1 MAKKTPS
8 ILKEIQNHTLREVN
22 YSYQKSISFSQ
33 LQLYVSCPH
42 KWDLT
47 YRQKLTPYQD
57 SIHTI
62 FGTAIHE
69 VMQDYIKVMYEV
81 SGVAADK
88 INLEETFQD
97 KFTSLYKEAYKR
109 NNKSHFSSP
118 EEMREFYDDGVA
130 ILDYLKKNKSNYFSK
145 RGWHL
150 VGIEVPLVIVPNSA
164 YKNVIY
170 KGYLDLVLYNE
181 TTNKFVIYDIKTSTW
196 GWGDKEKK
204 DDMKT
209 FQLVFYKNFY
219 SKQFNVPEENID
231 VEFLIVKRKMYESEF
246 ALKRF
251 QTFIPA
257 SGKIKTKKAL
267 TLLNEFIENCFDKNG
282 DIQVKEYTKL
292 PSKTS
297 CGYCVFANKPELC
310 DKNL

>member
-33 LQLYVSCPH
+33 LQIYASCPH

-47 YRQKLTPYQD
+47 YRQKLAPYQD

-62 FGTAIHE
+62 FGTSIHE
-69 VMQDYIKVMYEV
+69 VMQDYIKVMYDV
-81 SGVAADK
+81 SGTAADK
-88 INLEETFQD
+88 INLEEVFQD
-97 KFTSLYKEAYKR
+97 KFTSLYKEAYNR
-109 NNKSHFSSP
+109 NNKVHFSSP
-118 EEMREFYDDGVA
+118 EEMREFFDDGIA
-130 ILDYLKKNKSNYFSK
+130 ILDYLKKNRSSYFSK

-164 YKNVIY
+164 YKNIIY

-181 TTNKFVIYDIKTSTW
+181 TTNTFVIYDIKTSTW

-204 DDMKT
+204 DEMKT

-219 SKQFNVPEENID
+219 SKQFNVPEENIE
-231 VEFLIVKRKMYESEF
+231 VEFLIVKRKLYESEF
-246 ALKRF
+246 AIKRF
-251 QTFIPA
+251 QTYTPA

-267 TLLNEFIENCFDKNG
+267 TLLNEFIEDCFDKDG
-282 DIQVKEYTKL
+282 EIKVKEYTKN
-292 PSKTS
+292 PSKTN
-297 CGYCVFANKPELC
+297 CGYCPFKDDKKLC
-310 DKNL
+310 NRD